1 MTPEDALRFGV
12 KDGDRVSVEVGGI
25 KPGIMGNVLIRVSE
39 TSALDM
45 HIDTDDGNAFMLSQ
59 GQRLRILKQTN
70 R

>member
-1 MTPEDALRFGV
+1 
-12 KDGDRVSVEVGGI
+12 
-25 KPGIMGNVLIRVSE
+25 MGNVLIRVSE